1 MNINSSSATI
11 NNPQIINF
19 PRPLID
25 RKPDDEQ
32 TAHTA
37 VRYVNSNQSAMTPS
51 STSATVPQTVS
62 ILNPL
67 ISINGAAISSANGVI
82 VAKKCAF
89 HRQCPHIHQSQSH
102 QLQNQL
108 QQQPASN
115 QQSGHQQNI
124 IQHQIQLPLQTA
136 STTTVQP
143 PQIQI
148 HPPHPQQQQ
157 QQIHQQQQ
165 QHHIQLQQQQQQHQ
179 QQAQQIRINNNNN
192 SNVSIASTAAITV
205 VNRTSTQPKRDAIST
220 NIIAPQLNAALLQD
234 RYLLLDMVDG
244 SSFYKCIDI
253 QTQKMLVCKVGG
265 IPYSFR
271 YILYLA
277 NTRKLT
283 LFCAAE
289 L

>member
-1 MNINSSSATI
+1 MNINSSSTTI

-89 HRQCPHIHQSQSH
+89 HRQCPHIHQSQI
-102 QLQNQL
+102 QNQ
-108 QQQPASN
+108 QQQPGN

-143 PQIQI
+143 PQI
-148 HPPHPQQQQ
+148 HPHPQQPQQQQ
-157 QQIHQQQQ
+157 QFNHQQ
-165 QHHIQLQQQQQQHQ
+165 HIQLQQQLQQNQ
-179 QQAQQIRINNNNN
+179 QQAQQIRINNNN
-192 SNVSIASTAAITV
+192 SNVSIASTAASAAITV

-265 IPYSFR
+265 IP
-271 YILYLA
+271 
-277 NTRKLT
+277 
-283 LFCAAE
+283 
-289 L
+289 

>member
-11 NNPQIINF
+11 NNPQIINY

-25 RKPDDEQ
+25 RKPDEQ

-67 ISINGAAISSANGVI
+67 ISISGAGISSANGVI

-89 HRQCPHIHQSQSH
+89 HRQCPHVHQSHH
-102 QLQNQL
+102 QHL
-108 QQQPASN
+108 QQQQQPGGN
-115 QQSGHQQNI
+115 QQSGHQQSI

-136 STTTVQP
+136 STTTVPP
-143 PQIQI
+143 PQI
-148 HPPHPQQQQ
+148 HPHPQQQQ
-157 QQIHQQQQ
+157 QQQQIQQQQ
-165 QHHIQLQQQQQQHQ
+165 Q
-179 QQAQQIRINNNNN
+179 QQAQQIRINNN
-192 SNVSIASTAAITV
+192 SNVSIASNAASAAITV

-220 NIIAPQLNAALLQD
+220 NIIAPPLNAALLQD

-265 IPYSFR
+265 IPR
-271 YILYLA
+271 
-277 NTRKLT
+277 
-283 LFCAAE
+283 
-289 L
+289 